1 LFDLDYERDDLRLI
15 QSGLLLSIWMP
26 LPNERR
32 INAFLLSGAI
42 ALAKNANLH
51 RDPAGSGKSR
61 KERVFARRLWW
72 CCILRD
78 RSIALALR
86 HQHLIDHEDHD
97 VTPLTLEDFE
107 DEFHQSRV
115 YGPFSK
121 YLLAKLCISMC
132 RLGVIATKLV
142 AIKSFPG
149 KTTSSDT
156 VNSISEKD
164 AISSVLSVE
173 ALNMELRIWF
183 RSLSDEEMHQP
194 CKEPGHS
201 TAIVLHRKYLEMV
214 YW

>member
-1 LFDLDYERDDLRLI
+1 
-15 QSGLLLSIWMP
+15 MP

-32 INAFLLSGAI
+32 INTFLLSGAI
-42 ALAKNANLH
+42 TLAKNANLH
-51 RDPAGSGKSR
+51 RDPAGAGKSR
-61 KERVFARRLWW
+61 KERVMARRLWW

-86 HQHLIDHEDHD
+86 HQHLIDPEDHD
-97 VTPLTLEDFE
+97 VSPLTLEDFE

-115 YGPFSK
+115 YGPFAK
-121 YLLAKLCISMC
+121 YLLARLCISMC

-142 AIKSFPG
+142 SIKAFPS
-149 KTTSSDT
+149 KQASSST
-156 VNSISEKD
+156 PQGAASAVSITEHD

-183 RSLSDEEMHQP
+183 RSLSEEEMYQP

-201 TAIVLHRKYLEMV
+201 TAIVLHRKYLEMM